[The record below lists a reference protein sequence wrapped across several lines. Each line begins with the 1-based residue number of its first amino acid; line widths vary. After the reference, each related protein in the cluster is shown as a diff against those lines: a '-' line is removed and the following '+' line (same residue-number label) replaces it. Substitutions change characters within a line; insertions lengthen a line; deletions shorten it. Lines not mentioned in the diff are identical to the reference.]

1 MGTSE
6 HTKEGQ
12 KKSMIR
18 ALIFDFDGLI
28 LDTEQ
33 SEFQSWQ
40 EIFAE
45 HNAHLPLDKWA
56 VCIGSG
62 LEAFDV
68 YAYLEEQVGQ
78 AVQRE
83 AIAKRRR
90 MRHQE
95 LLALKP
101 VLPGVEVYIADAKR
115 LGLKLGVASSSSRAW
130 VTGHLSRFNLL
141 HYFDYLRCGDEVKH
155 KKPDPELYL
164 AVLKEFGITGK
175 EAIVLEDSPNGIRA
189 GQAAG
194 IFSVAIPNV
203 VTGQLPLEHADLRLA
218 SMAAMPLAKLIA
230 LVESKQDQ

>member
-1 MGTSE
+1 
-6 HTKEGQ
+6 
-12 KKSMIR
+12 MIR

-28 LDTEQ
+28 LDTEE

-45 HNAHLPLDKWA
+45 YNTHLPLDAWA

-62 LEAFDV
+62 EDVFDA
-68 YAYLEEQVGQ
+68 YSYLETQIGR

-83 AIAKRRR
+83 EIATRRR

-95 LLALKP
+95 LLALKT
-101 VLPGVEVYIADAKR
+101 VLPGVEAYIMDAKR

-130 VTGHLSRFNLL
+130 VTGHLFRLGLL
-141 HYFDYLRCGDEVKH
+141 SYFDYVHCGDEVKH

-164 AVLKEFGITGK
+164 DVLKKFGITG
-175 EAIVLEDSPNGIRA
+175 EQAIVLEDSPNGIRA

-203 VTGQLPLEHADLRLA
+203 VTGQLPLEHADLRLV
-218 SMAAMPLAKLIA
+218 SMADMPLEKLIK
-230 LVESKQDQ
+230 LVESRQKQVQA

>member
-1 MGTSE
+1 
-6 HTKEGQ
+6 
-12 KKSMIR
+12 MIQ

-28 LDTEQ
+28 LDTEE

-40 EIFAE
+40 EVFAE
-45 HNAHLPLDKWA
+45 NNAHLPLDQWA

-62 LEAFDV
+62 AESFDV
-68 YAYLEEQVGQ
+68 YSYLEEQIGH

-83 AIAKRRR
+83 EIAKNRR
-90 MRHQE
+90 MRHNE
-95 LLALKP
+95 LLALKT
-101 VLPGVEVYIADAKR
+101 VLPGVESYILDAKR

-130 VTGHLSRFNLL
+130 VTGHLSRLGLL
-141 HYFDYLRCGDEVKH
+141 SYFDYLRCGDEVQH

-164 AVLKEFGITGK
+164 DVLRHFAITGK
-175 EAIVLEDSPNGIRA
+175 QAIVLEDSPNGIRA

-218 SMAAMPLAKLIA
+218 SMADMPLEKLIA
-230 LVESKQDQ
+230 LVESKQQQVRA